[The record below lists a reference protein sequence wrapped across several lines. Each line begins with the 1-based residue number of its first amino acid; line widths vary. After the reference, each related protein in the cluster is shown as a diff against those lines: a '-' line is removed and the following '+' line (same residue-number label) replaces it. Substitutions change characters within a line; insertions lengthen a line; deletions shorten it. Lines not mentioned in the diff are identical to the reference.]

1 MLNMSTLHE
10 RLLEICRDQGV
21 ESPIGRDIQRIAG
34 LSSGRVTQ
42 IKNERE
48 AAKLGEATIKRL
60 SRLGYLV
67 EWLTEGKGSKRGPV
81 GGHKGQMPSDAIPVQ
96 MQYIPVVGTTK
107 GGPTTRAWA
116 DGDLPVGEG
125 FGWVSVSSRDK
136 SAYALRVTGSSM
148 APRYEQGEYVL
159 VEPMRKAVPGDFV
172 VVRLASGECMVK
184 RFSAQRPHE
193 LVFDSINANY
203 EKIIVAPSDVDFIH
217 YVACGVSAGSF
228 VQNIQDD
235 GYEGPERRWHDE
247 PVDVERRT
255 GGAQG

>member
-1 MLNMSTLHE
+1 MATFGE
-10 RLLEICRDQGV
+10 RLREARKA
-21 ESPIGRDIQRIAG
+21 AG
-34 LSSGRVTQ
+34 LTQAALAQRSGVSQTTVSDIERGRNSSSA
-42 IKNERE
+42 E
-48 AAKLGEATIKRL
+48 AVALALACGVMA
-60 SRLGYLV
+60 
-67 EWLTEGKGSKRGPV
+67 EWLAEGRGPMRAA
-81 GGHKGQMPSDAIPVQ
+81 GGQGDPLIPSDAIPVQ

-107 GGPTTRAWA
+107 GGPTTRAWT

-247 PVDVERRT
+247 PVDVERRM